1 MYEHYLER
9 PDAVAL
15 VAEMGGAVVGFMDI
29 EFRTWL
35 NFTAPQA
42 WTPDPVVADGARGR
56 GIGRALLA
64 RAEEIARD
72 RGCWS
77 MALESAAW
85 RELAH
90 AFYTSHGWKET
101 GRAFTR
107 MLTERDWPPPGR

>member
-29 EFRTWL
+29 EFRAWL

-56 GIGRALLA
+56 GFGRALLA

-90 AFYTSHGWKET
+90 AFYTSHGWK
-101 GRAFTR
+101 
-107 MLTERDWPPPGR
+107 RDRTSVHQDADGAGLAA